1 MCTTNS
7 DGEMFYIKLKD
18 EIAMTKEVNFL
29 CFVKTKLCLQSL
41 MIFIAWLF
49 NIDDKCVVEFVFQF
63 EDIGKRKKK
72 SQLLP
77 VSFETLR
84 EQAEK
89 LVKFLIFDT
98 TRNQCFIFFREIF
111 V

>member
-41 MIFIAWLF
+41 MIHF

-72 SQLLP
+72 SQLLS